1 MSCQM
6 YNHIHTAFTIC
17 VTSPMDFYLV
27 IFSATNTILVDQA
40 SSGRLMVSRLLVG
53 SPIMK

>member
-1 MSCQM
+1 MIGEHLDVLPDVQSHFA
-6 YNHIHTAFTIC
+6 N
-17 VTSPMDFYLV
+17 VDFLV
-27 IFSATNTILVDQA
+27 IFSATNTILVYQA